1 MKTLLFVIPWTV
13 QSLEFSRPEYW
24 SGQLLPS
31 PGDLPNPGIKPG
43 LPALQA
49 DSLPAELSGK
59 LSIKELLD
67 KGETNLE
74 QKRDNEMKT
83 LHIRIYGT
91 RLSGGHR
98 KIHIPKS
105 RAVITEKFTFL
116 NTFMNNDWRR
126 KTNELSSQLNNLGK
140 EPQNKLKESTRNNIR
155 RSKAEKNKL
164 ENREKQI

>member
-1 MKTLLFVIPWTV
+1 MGHV
-13 QSLEFSRPEYW
+13 Q
-24 SGQLLPS
+24 
-31 PGDLPNPGIKPG
+31 
-43 LPALQA
+43 
-49 DSLPAELSGK
+49 
-59 LSIKELLD
+59 
-67 KGETNLE
+67 
-74 QKRDNEMKT
+74 
-83 LHIRIYGT
+83 
-91 RLSGGHR
+91 SGGHR

-126 KTNELSSQLNNLGK
+126 KTNELSSQLNSLGK